1 MGKPGSGFG
10 KQQSKQMT
18 VQIDEVTA
26 MQTGYENRITAQI
39 EVINRLQTMLTA
51 RTDQLTFQMQ
61 QENSRAA
68 EWSLAP
74 IEDIRV
80 INRRRPNDNQT
91 WTELMF
97 GLIPI
102 EFLSDYPPEHI
113 EIVGQEEMITVYL
126 RFLQGEV
133 EHRRSKEQEAWLE
146 VERREAIIAGK
157 QDELN
162 RANRSLAQAT
172 ADARHNANQA
182 NAAFKQVEIDDDTP
196 PWEQPG
202 YVPPSSSVVPSVL
215 ERNTPIEVSMHPAET
230 GDSET
235 IQFDAFAGSHQH
247 PGEQRPGSF

>member
-1 MGKPGSGFG
+1 MVKPGSGFG
-10 KQQSKQMT
+10 KQQSRQMT
-18 VQIDEVTA
+18 VQMDEVTA
-26 MQTGYENRITAQI
+26 MQAGYENRITAQI

-74 IEDIRV
+74 VEDIRV

-91 WTELMF
+91 WTQFMF

-102 EFLSDYPPEHI
+102 EFLSDYPPDHI

-133 EHRRSKEQEAWLE
+133 EHRRSKEQEAWME
-146 VERREAIIAGK
+146 VEKAQAALKETTRK
-157 QDELN
+157 
-162 RANRSLAQAT
+162 LAQET
-172 ADARHNANQA
+172 SNARHNAKQA
-182 NAAFKQVEIDDDTP
+182 NTAFKQVQIDDDTP

-215 ERNTPIEVSMHPAET
+215 ERNTPMEVPRHPAET